1 MRILLWYWGRRGGGA
16 QYTLGLARALVRR
29 AGTTLALSVSANG
42 ELLNEYRATGAAC
55 DAVPTYDSLTGFLAS
70 IPAIPARARRLVAQ
84 ARDFRADVVVSGMTH
99 LWTPLV
105 APRLAR
111 AGLSYVPVV
120 HDAAPHPGDPGALW
134 DWRLNRELDA
144 ARAAIVLSDAV
155 GDAVRARRPTL
166 RQIRLDLPALLQAPP
181 PAPPRPDGAGTRFLF
196 FGRIRAY
203 KGLDLLRDAHA
214 RLLATHPDAML
225 RVVGEGDAEALAPGL
240 LSLPN
245 VTVEPRWVAES
256 DMPALLREADAL
268 VLPYREAS
276 QSGVVAMAA
285 ALGVPVVA
293 SAVGG
298 LSEQVQDGRTGL
310 LAAPDPAALADAMAR
325 MTDPLLRAR
334 LATGAAAHGQRLND
348 WDAHAAGLLAGLSAT
363 T

>member
-16 QYTLGLARALVRR
+16 QYTLGLAQALSRR
-29 AGTTLALSVSANG
+29 ADVTLALSVSANG
-42 ELLNEYRATGAAC
+42 ELLDDFHAVGVPC
-55 DAVPTYDSLTGFLAS
+55 DAVPTYDSAAGFAATL
-70 IPAIPARARRLVAQ
+70 PAIPLRARRLVTQ
-84 ARDFRADVVVSGMTH
+84 ARAFRADVVLSGMTH

-111 AGLSYVPVV
+111 AGLAYVPVV

-134 DWRLNRELDA
+134 DWRLDRELDA

-155 GDAVRARRPTL
+155 AAALAARRPAL
-166 RQIRLDLPALLQAPP
+166 RQIRLDLPALLAAP
-181 PAPPRPDGAGTRFLF
+181 PAPPPRPAGGTRFLF

-214 RLLATHPDAML
+214 RLLATHPDASL

-240 LSLPN
+240 SALPN
-245 VTVEPRWVAES
+245 VTVEPRWVAEA
-256 DMPALLREADAL
+256 DMPALLLEADVL

-298 LSEQVQDGRTGL
+298 LSEQVLDGQTGL
-310 LAAPDPAALADAMAR
+310 LAAPDPPALAAAMAR
-325 MTDPLLRAR
+325 MTDPALRAR
-334 LATGAAAHGQRLND
+334 LADGAAARGRTLND
-348 WDAHAAGLLAGLSAT
+348 WDGHAAGLIAGLAGAI
-363 T
+363 